1 MPFTPSILEERQ
13 DKYFINPKNVNPHFM
28 STTFESTNLA
38 RKDLKAAVHPADFTI
53 KSQVISEK
61 NNLEF
66 YDFVK

>member
-53 KSQVISEK
+53 KF
-61 NNLEF
+61 LF
-66 YDFVK
+66 